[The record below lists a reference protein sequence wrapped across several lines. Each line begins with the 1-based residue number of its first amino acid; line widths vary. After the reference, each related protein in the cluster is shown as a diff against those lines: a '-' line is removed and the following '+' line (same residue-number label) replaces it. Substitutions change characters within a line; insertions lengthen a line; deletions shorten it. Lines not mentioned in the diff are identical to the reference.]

1 MLLIYIYIRYI
12 TKKQEKKRKVIPY
25 NVIQQQSAY
34 QITAFK
40 HSPKL
45 SPYIQVLLK
54 WSKNKVLILLK
65 AEEITMQ
72 KKSIKTKGM
81 FGNSQLVIT
90 Q

>member
-1 MLLIYIYIRYI
+1 M
-12 TKKQEKKRKVIPY
+12 
-25 NVIQQQSAY
+25 IQQQSAY

-72 KKSIKTKGM
+72 KKKKSIKTKGM
-81 FGNSQLVIT
+81 FGNSQLLIT